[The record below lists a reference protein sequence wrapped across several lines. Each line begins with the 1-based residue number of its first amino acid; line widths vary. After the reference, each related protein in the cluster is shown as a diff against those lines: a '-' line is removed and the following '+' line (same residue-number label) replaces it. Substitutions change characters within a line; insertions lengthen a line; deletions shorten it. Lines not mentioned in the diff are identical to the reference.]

1 MFCTISENK
10 GRKESIRVYKT
21 PLNSNR
27 VNFSFGLPE
36 WQQKYSTTTN
46 TFYTKKNLKGN
57 RLTLDKE
64 YLSPNYSGFKLIHFP
79 QKEPFLTSNKRDFI
93 EYKRKEEE
101 KSKLNLAQLKFLRES
116 KIETGNYKP
125 EKKSM
130 YGYLYEKPSKQ
141 IWRFD
146 YDKINFK
153 YNPYNLHPIRQEPIL
168 KDPKRMNPFDYYNKD
183 KDKHY
188 TTNNNIPFINKEYL
202 KVWDPITNRYFPGS
216 LRNFSTKQKNEN
228 NDSKSNCY

>member
-1 MFCTISENK
+1 MFYSISENK
-10 GRKESIRVYKT
+10 GKKESIRVYRT

-46 TFYTKKNLKGN
+46 EFYTQKNLTGN
-57 RLTLDKE
+57 REILDKE

-93 EYKRKEEE
+93 EFKRKEED
-101 KSKLNLAQLKFLRES
+101 KSRLNKEQLKFLRAS
-116 KIETGNYKP
+116 KIETGDYKP
-125 EKKSM
+125 DKKTM
-130 YGYLYEKPSKQ
+130 YGYLYENPDRQ
-141 IWRFD
+141 ISRFN

-153 YNPYNLHPIRQEPIL
+153 YNPYNIQPITQELII
-168 KDPKRMNPFDYYNKD
+168 KDPQRMNPFDYYNKD

-188 TTNNNIPFINKEYL
+188 ITNKNTPFINKEYL
-202 KVWDPITNRYFPGS
+202 KVWDPITVKV
-216 LRNFSTKQKNEN
+216 LL
-228 NDSKSNCY
+228 

>member
-1 MFCTISENK
+1 MFYSISENK

-46 TFYTKKNLKGN
+46 EFYTKKNLTGN
-57 RLTLDKE
+57 RLTLDKD
-64 YLSPNYSGFKLIHFP
+64 YLKPNYSGFKLIHFP
-79 QKEPFLTSNKRDFI
+79 QKEPFLSSNKRDFI
-93 EYKRKEEE
+93 EFKRKEED
-101 KSKLNLAQLKFLRES
+101 KSKLNEKQLKFLRTS
-116 KIETGNYKP
+116 KIETGGHKP

-130 YGYLYEKPSKQ
+130 YGYLYENPSKQ
-141 IWRFD
+141 ISRFD

-153 YNPYNLHPIRQEPIL
+153 YNPYNLQPITQELII
-168 KDPKRMNPFDYYNKD
+168 KDAKRMNPFDYYNKD

-188 TTNNNIPFINKEYL
+188 VTNNNTPFINTEYL

-216 LRNFSTKQKNEN
+216 LRSL
-228 NDSKSNCY
+228 SKS

>member
-1 MFCTISENK
+1 MFYSISENK

-46 TFYTKKNLKGN
+46 EFYTKKNLTGN
-57 RLTLDKE
+57 RLTLDKD
-64 YLSPNYSGFKLIHFP
+64 YLKPNYSGFKLIHFP
-79 QKEPFLTSNKRDFI
+79 QKEPFLSSNKRDFI
-93 EYKRKEEE
+93 EFKRKEED
-101 KSKLNLAQLKFLRES
+101 KSKLNEKQLKFLRTS
-116 KIETGNYKP
+116 KIETGSHNP

-130 YGYLYEKPSKQ
+130 YGYLYENPSKQ
-141 IWRFD
+141 ISRFD

-153 YNPYNLHPIRQEPIL
+153 YNPYNLQPITQELII
-168 KDPKRMNPFDYYNKD
+168 KDAKRMNPFDYYNKD

-188 TTNNNIPFINKEYL
+188 VTNNNTPFINTEYL

-216 LRNFSTKQKNEN
+216 LRSLSKN
-228 NDSKSNCY
+228 

>member
-1 MFCTISENK
+1 MFYSISENK
-10 GRKESIRVYKT
+10 GKKESIRVYRT

-46 TFYTKKNLKGN
+46 EFYTQKNLTGN
-57 RLTLDKE
+57 REILDKE

-93 EYKRKEEE
+93 EFKRKEED
-101 KSKLNLAQLKFLRES
+101 KSRLNKEQLKFLRAS
-116 KIETGNYKP
+116 KIEAGDYKP
-125 EKKSM
+125 DKKTM
-130 YGYLYEKPSKQ
+130 YGYLYENPDKQ
-141 IWRFD
+141 ISRFN

-153 YNPYNLHPIRQEPIL
+153 YNPYNIQPITQELII
-168 KDPKRMNPFDYYNKD
+168 KDPQRMNPFDYYNKD

-188 TTNNNIPFINKEYL
+188 ITNKNTPFINKEYL
-202 KVWDPITNRYFPGS
+202 KVWDPITNRFFPGS
-216 LRNFSTKQKNEN
+216 LRSFSTREKKV
-228 NDSKSNCY
+228 DYS

>member
-1 MFCTISENK
+1 MFQTISENK

-21 PLNSNR
+21 PLKSNR

-36 WQQKYSTTTN
+36 WQQKYTTTSN
-46 TFYTKKNLKGN
+46 IFYTQKNLEGN
-57 RLTLDKE
+57 RLTLNKE

-93 EYKRKEEE
+93 QYNRKEEE

-116 KIETGNYKP
+116 KIETGDYKP
-125 EKKSM
+125 ERKSM
-130 YGYLYEKPSKQ
+130 YGYLYENPNKQ
-141 IWRFD
+141 IWRFN
-146 YDKINFK
+146 YDKVNFK

-168 KDPKRMNPFDYYNKD
+168 KDPKNMNPFDYFNKD

-188 TTNNNIPFINKEYL
+188 ITNKDVPYINKEYL

-216 LRNFSTKQKNEN
+216 LRNLSNKLKNEN
-228 NDSKSNCY
+228 NDIK